1 MLETVAA
8 VFAGG
13 DQLQAVEPVSVHGS
27 LSVFTTGCVLREV
40 LLGTDLPQESLTEN
54 FLVWSFKRR

>member
-13 DQLQAVEPVSVHGS
+13 DQLQAVVPVSVHGS
-27 LSVFTTGCVLREV
+27 LSVFTTGCILREV

-54 FLVWSFKRR
+54 FLVWSFKR